1 MSSRLTRA
9 VKALATGS
17 LLFLVVPA
25 LAIMLLW
32 RGRCEETILEERASP
47 DARFTAQT
55 AQKNCGASQPVA
67 TLVRVLEQEG
77 GKSSVSDN
85 LLLIEGPTQEVQTSW
100 ADAATVAIAVPR
112 GSKVVYR
119 RHQWNGLKAT
129 FAER

>member
-9 VKALATGS
+9 IKALVTGS
-17 LLFLVVPA
+17 VLFIGLPA

-32 RGRCEETILEERASP
+32 GGRCKETVLDERASP

-55 AQKNCGASQPVA
+55 AQKNCGESQPVA
-67 TLVRVLEQEG
+67 TLVRVLEKDG
-77 GKSSVSDN
+77 GKSSESDN
-85 LLLIEGPTQEVQTSW
+85 LLLIEGPTAEVQTSW
-100 ADAATVAIAVPR
+100 SDAATVAIAVPK